1 MQLTGIVRTNVQR
14 GTGVTCVIYRVLL
27 NVGNKSVT
35 ETLATA
41 MVVIMVSMETDV
53 VKREAIRKMAGVYMN
68 AWLETLGKH
77 VKTYVVYGVLSRSV
91 IAEVETV
98 LMDVCRAGMANTVT
112 VSIIFMKYKIITY
125 LYLCII
131 N

>member
-53 VKREAIRKMAGVYMN
+53 VKRVAIRKMAGVYMN